1 MVSCVLLAS
10 RCEFTAVGLI
20 AATVKSIPF
29 GSGKASVGG
38 ELAGS
43 LAESIPAGIAP
54 SPTEPGGDDL
64 SSTSMPPLGSVLPP
78 SLPNVVSWGLE
89 WSDQQEDGSRPS
101 VGS

>member
-1 MVSCVLLAS
+1 MLLAS
-10 RCEFTAVGLI
+10 RREFTAMELL
-20 AATVKSIPF
+20 AATDNPIPF

-78 SLPNVVSWGLE
+78 SLPNVVWWGLK